1 MHLCCLPFFT
11 NSPALCWA
19 SGEQDPREENKP
31 FLKPLSLLRASC
43 MTGGTLGI
51 KEGWFP
57 GHWLAGSE
65 NFVPLHGRGEE
76 QEATTHFADGHTK
89 AQNCS

>member
-1 MHLCCLPFFT
+1 
-11 NSPALCWA
+11 
-19 SGEQDPREENKP
+19 
-31 FLKPLSLLRASC
+31 